1 MLCLLPLTAALHAP
15 VRAPGTLRASA
26 PFVSVS
32 AALHAPVRATPI
44 VLRSAA
50 PSLSISTPRA
60 VGEPIRV
67 GIVGCGRIGIVHL
80 ETLRKCPK
88 AKVVSIGG
96 SSREETVSALAD
108 KYGIA
113 HFAKDADE
121 VIRNPDVD
129 AVWICSPSQ
138 YHAAQIRLAAEL
150 GKDIFCEKPI
160 ATDLAETIK
169 AVNLCRAKGV
179 KLMTALQRRF
189 DPNFSRVKRSIAEGT
204 IGETIVVK
212 LCSRDPAPPPLKYVQ
227 GGGGI
232 FKDMAI
238 HDLDMARFLM
248 ASEPV
253 AVLASG
259 SCQVSPEISAL
270 EGPEAF
276 DTANVMVRFANG
288 KDAIIDVCRQAP
300 YGYDQRA
307 EVLGTKGMM
316 MTDNMHPSTARILSD
331 KFCGHAD
338 MPYDFFMS
346 RYKEAYKQET
356 LAFVQALRRDEP
368 APCSGR
374 DGLVALIMAI
384 GAGISAEEG
393 RWVRF
398 EEVLQREGI
407 GGMRVSEE
415 GGETAGGG
423 AGWIS
428 TMLGSVTPS
437 ANPRKEDDLR
447 EIFLL
452 FDTDDD
458 DLLTEKEVGEATK
471 LLCKDG
477 ACPIYT
483 AEEVHS
489 MVRGV
494 DSDRDGRITFD
505 EFLALWRRAGNI
517 EGAAVEANPFAKLLA
532 PLLK

>member
-1 MLCLLPLTAALHAP
+1 M
-15 VRAPGTLRASA
+15 VDDN
-26 PFVSVS
+26 
-32 AALHAPVRATPI
+32 PI
-44 VLRSAA
+44 
-50 PSLSISTPRA
+50 
-60 VGEPIRV
+60 GV
-67 GIVGCGRIGIVHL
+67 GIIGAGRIGLVHL
-80 ETLRKCPK
+80 EALSSCPDARPVIISNPTLSK
-88 AKVVSIGG
+88 AKAAA
-96 SSREETVSALAD
+96 ETYPGMAWTSD
-108 KYGIA
+108 
-113 HFAKDADE
+113 DTE
-121 VIRNPDVD
+121 VINHPDVD
-129 AVWICSPSQ
+129 A
-138 YHAAQIRLAAEL
+138 
-150 GKDIFCEKPI
+150 
-160 ATDLAETIK
+160 

-238 HDLDMARFLM
+238 HDLELAPARAIHDLDMARFLM

-259 SCQVSPEISAL
+259 SCQATHACGTCVRDNGGTFAAHTCGAQAHTCGAQAHNCGAQAHTCGAQAHTCGAQAHTCCGAHGTL
-270 EGPEAF
+270 AAF

-288 KDAIIDVCRQAP
+288 KDAIIDAP

-307 EVLGTKGMM
+307 EAARFR
-316 MTDNMHPSTARILSD
+316 PSPPLPVSQSWVVT
-331 KFCGHAD
+331 GHAD

-356 LAFVQALRRDEP
+356 LAFVRALRRDEP

-428 TMLGSVTPS
+428 TMLGS

-517 EGAAVEANPFAKLLA
+517 EGAAEEANPFAKLLA